1 MQTNKEEIQAI
12 IDSELAAYT
21 KKYGKDFRAAVLK
34 IVALEQLISAPA
46 PEQVEKERLIPLSK
60 WNDYH
65 PYPTVGALRQYY
77 FYKDSNGFAEV
88 CENGGMNGGRILI
101 KEQSLFRWIENR
113 KKKTNNILSQ
123 YQSLS

>member
-1 MQTNKEEIQAI
+1 MQTNKEEIKAI
-12 IDSELAAYT
+12 IESELTAYT

-34 IVALEQLISAPA
+34 IVALEQLVSTPA
-46 PEQVEKERLIPLSK
+46 PVQAEQERLIPLSK

-77 FYKDSNGFAEV
+77 FYRDSNGFSDV

-101 KEQSLFRWIENR
+101 REKALFDWIEKR
-113 KKKTNNILSQ
+113 KKKDNILGQ
-123 YQSLS
+123 YQL

>member
-12 IDSELAAYT
+12 IDSELKAYT

-34 IVALEQLISAPA
+34 IVALERLVFEPV
-46 PEQVEKERLIPLSK
+46 QVQTEKERLIPLSK
-60 WNDYH
+60 WNDYY

-77 FYKDSNGFAEV
+77 FYKDSNGFADV

-101 KEQSLFRWIENR
+101 KEKTLFKWIENR
-113 KKKTNNILSQ
+113 KKKGSDILSQ
-123 YQSLS
+123 YQAK

>member
-1 MQTNKEEIQAI
+1 MQTNKEEIKAI
-12 IDSELAAYT
+12 VESELAAYT

-34 IVALEQLISAPA
+34 IVALERLVSAPA
-46 PEQVEKERLIPLSK
+46 PVQAEQERLIPLSK

-77 FYKDSNGFAEV
+77 FYRDSNGFSDV

-101 KEQSLFRWIENR
+101 REKALFDWIEKR
-113 KKKTNNILSQ
+113 KKKDNILGQ
-123 YQSLS
+123 YQL

>member
-1 MQTNKEEIQAI
+1 MQTNKEEIKAI
-12 IDSELAAYT
+12 IESELAAYT

-34 IVALEQLISAPA
+34 IVALEQLVSTPTPVQA
-46 PEQVEKERLIPLSK
+46 EQERLIPLSK

-77 FYKDSNGFAEV
+77 FYRDSNGFSDV

-101 KEQSLFRWIENR
+101 REKALFDWIEKR
-113 KKKTNNILSQ
+113 KKKDNILGQ
-123 YQSLS
+123 YQL

>member
-12 IDSELAAYT
+12 IDSELNAYT

-34 IVALEQLISAPA
+34 IVALERLVFEPV
-46 PEQVEKERLIPLSK
+46 QVQTEKERLIPLSK
-60 WNDYH
+60 WNDYY

-101 KEQSLFRWIENR
+101 KEKTLFKWIENR
-113 KKKTNNILSQ
+113 KKTGSDILSQ
-123 YQSLS
+123 YQAK

>member
-1 MQTNKEEIQAI
+1 MQTNKEEIQTI
-12 IDSELAAYT
+12 IDSELNTYT

-34 IVALEQLISAPA
+34 IVALERLIFEPVQT
-46 PEQVEKERLIPLSK
+46 QVEKERLIPLSK
-60 WNDYH
+60 WNDYY

-101 KEQSLFRWIENR
+101 KEKSLFEWIENR
-113 KKKTNNILSQ
+113 KKKGGNILSQ
-123 YQSLS
+123 YHVK

>member
-12 IDSELAAYT
+12 IDSELNAYT
-21 KKYGKDFRAAVLK
+21 KKYGKEFRAAVLK
-34 IVALEQLISAPA
+34 IVALEQLVSATA

-60 WNDYH
+60 WNEYH